1 MRNSFAGL
9 LLALGLGAG
18 TAFAA
23 DAPTAPAAPAAS
35 TAAAVP
41 ADIQVGDVTFAG
53 SFPLAGKTLLLQ
65 GAGLRQIVFFKVY
78 GAALYVEKHAAS
90 TADVF
95 AADAPRAVRLGLLR
109 HVKGA
114 DFIEALESG
123 LDANL
128 TAEGKQAIT
137 NELNQLKDLMR
148 AIGDVKEGDM
158 VDFEYAPESGT
169 TLRLNGKPVGPSIA
183 GKALYDAVL
192 AIWIGDRPIDDR
204 LKNAMMGT
212 R

>member
-18 TAFAA
+18 TTFAA
-23 DAPTAPAAPAAS
+23 DAPTAPAAPAA
-35 TAAAVP
+35 AAVP
-41 ADIQVGDVTFAG
+41 ADIKVGDVTFTG
-53 SFPLAGKTLLLQ
+53 SIPLAGKTLLLQ

-95 AADAPRAVRLGLLR
+95 AADTPRAVRLGLLR

-128 TAEGKQAIT
+128 TPEGKKAIT

-158 VDFEYAPESGT
+158 VDFEYAPATGT
-169 TLRLNGKPVGPSIA
+169 TLRLNGKPVGSSIA

-192 AIWIGDRPIDDR
+192 AIWLGKRPIDER
-204 LKNAMMGT
+204 LKSAMMGV

>member
-1 MRNSFAGL
+1 MRNTIAGL

-18 TAFAA
+18 TVLAA
-23 DAPTAPAAPAAS
+23 DAPNSPAAPA
-35 TAAAVP
+35 AAAVP
-41 ADIQVGDVTFAG
+41 ADIKVGDVTFTG
-53 SFPLAGKTLLLQ
+53 SIPLAGKTLLLQ

-95 AADAPRAVRLGLLR
+95 AADTPRAVRLGLLR

-128 TAEGKQAIT
+128 TPEGKKAIT

-158 VDFEYAPESGT
+158 VDFEYAPATGT
-169 TLRLNGKPVGPSIA
+169 TLRLNGKPVGSSIA

-192 AIWIGDRPIDDR
+192 AIWLGKRPIDER
-204 LKNAMMGT
+204 LKSAMMGV

>member
-18 TAFAA
+18 TVFAA
-23 DAPTAPAAPAAS
+23 DAPAAPETPAAATVPAA
-35 TAAAVP
+35 
-41 ADIQVGDVTFAG
+41 IEVGDITFTG
-53 SFPLAGKTLLLQ
+53 SFPLAGKTLFLQ

-95 AADAPRAVRLGLLR
+95 SADTPRAVRLGLLR

-128 TAEGKQAIT
+128 TPEGKKAIT

-158 VDFEYAPESGT
+158 VDFEYAPATGT

-204 LKNAMMGT
+204 LKDAMMGK

>member
-18 TAFAA
+18 TVFAA
-23 DAPTAPAAPAAS
+23 DAPAAPETPAAATVPAA
-35 TAAAVP
+35 
-41 ADIQVGDVTFAG
+41 IEVGDITFTG

-78 GAALYVEKHAAS
+78 GAALYVAKHAAS

-95 AADAPRAVRLGLLR
+95 SADTPRAVRLGLLR
-109 HVKGA
+109 NVKGT

-128 TAEGKQAIT
+128 TPEGKSAIT
-137 NELNQLKDLMR
+137 NELDQLKDLMR

-158 VDFEYAPESGT
+158 VDFEYTTENGT

-192 AIWIGDRPIDDR
+192 AIWLGDRPIDNR
-204 LKNAMMGT
+204 LKEAMMGV

>member
-18 TAFAA
+18 TVFAA
-23 DAPTAPAAPAAS
+23 DAPAAPETPAAATVPAA
-35 TAAAVP
+35 
-41 ADIQVGDVTFAG
+41 IEVGDITFTG

-95 AADAPRAVRLGLLR
+95 SADTPRAVRLGLLR
-109 HVKGA
+109 NVKGA

-128 TAEGKQAIT
+128 TPEGKNAIT
-137 NELNQLKDLMR
+137 NELDQLKDLMR

-158 VDFEYAPESGT
+158 VDFEYTTENGT
-169 TLRLNGKPVGPSIA
+169 TLCLNGKPVGPSIA

-192 AIWIGDRPIDDR
+192 AIWLGERPIDNR
-204 LKNAMMGT
+204 LKEAMMGV

>member
-18 TAFAA
+18 TVFAA
-23 DAPTAPAAPAAS
+23 DAPAAPETPAAATVPAA
-35 TAAAVP
+35 
-41 ADIQVGDVTFAG
+41 IEVGDVTFTG
-53 SFPLAGKTLLLQ
+53 SIPLAGKTLLLQ

-95 AADAPRAVRLGLLR
+95 SADTPRAVRLGLLR

-128 TAEGKQAIT
+128 TPEGKKAIT

-158 VDFEYAPESGT
+158 VDFEYAPATGT

-204 LKNAMMGT
+204 LKDAMMGK